1 MNGNVDLT
9 TDEKKLKIVYGE
21 ADFLRSGKDGED
33 NARHSLRYILSD
45 MADLKRSFIRLGF
58 HLCEFRRYA
67 FYTEFGYTS
76 MEDFCEANLGLSK
89 SSVSRLIKVY
99 LEFSKVQDF
108 THTMFLD
115 EKYADYSYSQL
126 CEMLNMSDEQ
136 RRQVKPDMTVKEIRD
151 LKKGVSQNVSQVATS
166 QQMNHLDFSRYESV
180 NADIRK
186 KMIRECDPVSSA
198 AVFDVYDC
206 DGNFVGGNVWCN
218 LLAKKG
224 DHYIFRLDQGIKSK

>member
-33 NARHSLRYILSD
+33 NAMHSLRYILAD
-45 MADLKRSFIRLGF
+45 MSDLKRSFIRLGF

-99 LEFSKVQDF
+99 LEFSKVQGY

-115 EKYADYSYSQL
+115 DKYADYSYSQL

-136 RRQVKPDMTVKEIRD
+136 RRQVKPDMTVKEIRE
-151 LKKGVSQNVSQVATS
+151 LKKNVSRNVSQVATS
-166 QQMNHLDFSRYESV
+166 QLLDKFGCTIRIFDKSGNLFLESEDCIMV
-180 NADIRK
+180 AFDDNSYSFYLSS
-186 KMIRECDPVSSA
+186 DPEP
-198 AVFDVYDC
+198 
-206 DGNFVGGNVWCN
+206 
-218 LLAKKG
+218 
-224 DHYIFRLDQGIKSK
+224 